1 MGKKRHRTLLAS
13 HYSAFPAIIIIRDAK
28 RDDGRQI
35 VIPVPVNGAILL
47 RWLWWWVSGLLPS
60 GRVSAFGFRLIGEMR
75 EQISELAG
83 YLEQFRLSFQFGT
96 VLARSVAWGVLGV

>member
-1 MGKKRHRTLLAS
+1 MGKKRYRTLLAS
-13 HYSAFPAIIIIRDAK
+13 HYSAFPAIIIIREE
-28 RDDGRQI
+28 DDGRQI

-60 GRVSAFGFRLIGEMR
+60 GQVSAFGFRLMRKMGELA
-75 EQISELAG
+75 EELAG
-83 YLEQFRLSFQFGT
+83 SLEQFRLGFQFST

>member
-1 MGKKRHRTLLAS
+1 MGKKRCRTLLAS
-13 HYSAFPAIIIIRDAK
+13 HYSAFPAIIIIQDAK

-35 VIPVPVNGAILL
+35 IIPIPVNGAILL

-60 GRVSAFGFRLIGEMR
+60 GQASALGFRLIGEFA
-75 EQISELAG
+75 S
-83 YLEQFRLSFQFGT
+83 YLEQLRLGFQFGT